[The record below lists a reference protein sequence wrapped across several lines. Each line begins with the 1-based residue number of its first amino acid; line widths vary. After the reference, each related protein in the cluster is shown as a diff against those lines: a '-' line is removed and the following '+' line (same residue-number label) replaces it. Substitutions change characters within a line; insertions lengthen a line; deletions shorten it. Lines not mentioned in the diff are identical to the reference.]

1 MCIRVYNLSSISNNW
16 AVDAVSK
23 KKNGRTDESRTGIA
37 RDIIEQTGV
46 RGLNRG
52 LSSTLLRDVPY
63 SAIYWLSFEVLSY
76 FSYIYCVS

>member
-1 MCIRVYNLSSISNNW
+1 VDLKPVFTFTNAFMILSITQY
-16 AVDAVSK
+16 
-23 KKNGRTDESRTGIA
+23 NGRTDESSTGIA